1 MKKPTFYQTR
11 RTKLAR
17 FRKNRLKQITV
28 QADPV
33 PLTGLVKGK
42 PATDIEERFARA
54 LGSLGLGFRFQV
66 RFSTVGSLPWQEK
79 VVDFVVQVSGVFQPV
94 EVDGDIG
101 HRTSAQRGRDAIREV
116 LLNEVFIWLGYLP
129 LVRVKWF
136 ELESQEMADGVVRR
150 MFG

>member
-1 MKKPTFYQTR
+1 MKKPTFYHTR

-116 LLNEVFIWLGYLP
+116 LLNEVFIRLGYLP

-136 ELESQEMADGVVRR
+136 ELESQEMADGVVRS
-150 MFG
+150 MLG

>member
-11 RTKLAR
+11 RVKQAR
-17 FRKNRLKQITV
+17 LNKNRLKTITI
-28 QADPV
+28 QPDPV

-54 LGSLGLGFRFQV
+54 LVSLGLEFRFQM

-79 VVDFVVQVSGVFQPV
+79 VVDFVVQASGVFQPV

-116 LLNEVFIWLGYLP
+116 LLNEVFLRLGYLP
-129 LVRVKWF
+129 LIRVKWF
-136 ELESQEMADGVVRR
+136 ELESQEMSDGVVRR
-150 MFG
+150 LFK

>member
-1 MKKPTFYQTR
+1 MKPTYYQTR
-11 RTKLAR
+11 GTKQTRLN
-17 FRKNRLKQITV
+17 KNRLKAITI

-42 PATDIEERFARA
+42 PATDIEERFARG
-54 LGSLGLGFRFQV
+54 LVFLGLEFRFQV

-79 VVDFVVQVSGVFQPV
+79 VVDFVVQASGVFQPV

-116 LLNEVFIWLGYLP
+116 LLNEVFLRLGYLP

-136 ELESQEMADGVVRR
+136 ELESQEMADSVVGAL
-150 MFG
+150 FK